1 LGSCGLR
8 SDIDDARSRNRRTVG
23 RVLRRRLV
31 DVAGAALT
39 LDVALEL
46 DVALT
51 VDMALEL
58 DVTLT
63 VDGALTIDMALTG
76 LVFVWKVLD
85 RRIPPVP
92 PAAAPPPERQVDE
105 DP

>member
-1 LGSCGLR
+1 
-8 SDIDDARSRNRRTVG
+8 
-23 RVLRRRLV
+23 
-31 DVAGAALT
+31 
-39 LDVALEL
+39 VALEL

-58 DVTLT
+58 DVAFTI
-63 VDGALTIDMALTG
+63 DGAFTIDRALTG
-76 LVFVWKVLD
+76 LVFVRKVLD

-92 PAAAPPPERQVDE
+92 SAATPPPERQVDE

>member
-1 LGSCGLR
+1 M
-8 SDIDDARSRNRRTVG
+8 
-23 RVLRRRLV
+23 
-31 DVAGAALT
+31 
-39 LDVALEL
+39 ALEL

-63 VDGALTIDMALTG
+63 IDGGLTIDMALTG

-85 RRIPPVP
+85 RRIPAVP